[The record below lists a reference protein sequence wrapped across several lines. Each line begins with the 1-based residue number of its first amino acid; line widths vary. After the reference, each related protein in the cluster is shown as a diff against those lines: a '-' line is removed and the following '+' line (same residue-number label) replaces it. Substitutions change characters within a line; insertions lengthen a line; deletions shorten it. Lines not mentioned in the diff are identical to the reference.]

1 VAVHASREIDIEASP
16 EAIMDALADVAT
28 MPAWSP
34 VHTRAEVVDTYPDG
48 RPYHVRA
55 TFKVLGIVDR
65 EMLEYHWGP
74 DWVVW
79 DAEPTS
85 HQRSLHVEYQLRP
98 DHLDETT
105 HVRFA
110 ITMEPS
116 VRVPTIFI
124 KRGERAVLR
133 AATVGLRKR
142 VLG

>member
-1 VAVHASREIDIEASP
+1 MAAASREIEIEAPP
-16 EAIMDALADVAT
+16 EAILDALADIAT
-28 MPAWSP
+28 MPSWSP
-34 VHTRAEVVDTYPDG
+34 VHTRAEVVDSYPTATTPCAG
-48 RPYHVRA
+48 HVQ
-55 TFKVLGIVDR
+55 VLGIVDR
-65 EMLEYHWGP
+65 ELLEYHWGP

-85 HQRSLHVEYQLRP
+85 HQRSLHVEYHLKP
-98 DHLDETT
+98 DYLDDTT